1 MQMLWFIIH
10 TVSTPLAGATRP
22 HTEPHVLGALCRA
35 ASTHAE
41 VASFT
46 ELQPLDSSYRPVST
60 YLTGATRSHAGPQVL
75 AFMEMVLQ
83 ILSGIKQTQQAQ
95 SQYLNELLSNANS
108 APYNLVTSLICL
120 FRMRQTC
127 LTMTKSLRQTDKL
140 DIRWHI
146 D

>member
-1 MQMLWFIIH
+1 MMALFFTFRAYGWREARHGKRIRKSEAAGSFTQMQMLWFIIH

-75 AFMEMVLQ
+75 
-83 ILSGIKQTQQAQ
+83 GT
-95 SQYLNELLSNANS
+95 
-108 APYNLVTSLICL
+108 
-120 FRMRQTC
+120 
-127 LTMTKSLRQTDKL
+127 LTN
-140 DIRWHI
+140 DIRHPDATLKGVERAAMTWFRHAAK
-146 D
+146 